1 MIIFKFGGASVK
13 DADAVRQL
21 SNIVKSNCDE
31 KLIIVVSAMGK
42 TTNALERLIY
52 SYFNRSSDLNSIF
65 NEIKQFHYDII
76 NNLFDDNNEKLLFI
90 DDFKQDIDNDFIKL
104 SEKISEAS
112 SSDYDFEY
120 DRIINFGEIISS
132 KIVSAYLNFTNINN
146 KWIDIRDCLKT
157 DDNYREAKVDWDI
170 STPLISKYFDFSDNF
185 NIYLTQGFIAS
196 SMTGAASSLG
206 REGSDYTASILAYIL
221 NAKSISVWKD
231 VPGFLNADP
240 KWFVKTEK
248 LNEISYQEAIELAF
262 YGAKIIHPKT
272 IKPIQNKSIPLY
284 VKSFF
289 NPEDEGTVIRS
300 INHKLKLVPI
310 YIRKQNQV
318 LLSISPLDF
327 SFIIEKNIS
336 KIFALFAKYKIKV
349 NLTQNSAIS
358 LSVCI
363 SNNTSKLRQ
372 LINDL
377 NKEYKVL
384 YNKNAELITIRHYT
398 DNAVNKV
405 IKNKKILLEQKSR
418 NTARFVLS
426 DAITNADDK

>member
-21 SNIVKSNCDE
+21 SNIVKSNSGK
-31 KLIIVVSAMGK
+31 KLIVVVSAMGK
-42 TTNALERLIY
+42 ITNALERLIN
-52 SYFNRSSDLNSIF
+52 SYYNQLPDIDDIF
-65 NEIKQFHYDII
+65 NEIKQFHFDIVNDLFNDNI
-76 NNLFDDNNEKLLFI
+76 NKEFSI
-90 DDFKQDIDNDFIKL
+90 DDFKQTVNDVFIKL
-104 SEKISEAS
+104 NRKINKNP

-120 DRIINFGEIISS
+120 DQIICFGEIIST
-132 KIVSAYLNFTNINN
+132 KIVSAYLNFININN
-146 KWIDIRDCLKT
+146 KWIDVRDCLKT
-157 DDNYREAKVDWDI
+157 DNNFREAKVDWEK
-170 STPLISKYFDFSDNF
+170 SSPLVLKNFSFNESN

-196 SMTGAASSLG
+196 SINGYSSSLG
-206 REGSDYTASILAYIL
+206 REGSDFTASILAYIL

-240 KWFVKTEK
+240 KWFDKTEK
-248 LNEISYQEAIELAF
+248 LDEISYQEAIELAF

-284 VKSFF
+284 VRSFL

-300 INHKLKLVPI
+300 IKHKLDLVPV

-327 SFIIEKNIS
+327 SFIIEENIS

-349 NLTQNSAIS
+349 NLIQNSAIS

-363 SNNTSKLRQ
+363 SN
-372 LINDL
+372 
-377 NKEYKVL
+377 
-384 YNKNAELITIRHYT
+384 
-398 DNAVNKV
+398 
-405 IKNKKILLEQKSR
+405 
-418 NTARFVLS
+418 
-426 DAITNADDK
+426 

>member
-21 SNIVKSNCDE
+21 SNIVKSNSGK
-31 KLIIVVSAMGK
+31 KLIVVVSAMGK
-42 TTNALERLIY
+42 ITNALERLIN
-52 SYFNRSSDLNSIF
+52 SYYNQLPDIDDIF
-65 NEIKQFHYDII
+65 NEIKQFHFDIVNDLFNDNI
-76 NNLFDDNNEKLLFI
+76 NKEFSI
-90 DDFKQDIDNDFIKL
+90 DDFKQTVNDVFIKL
-104 SEKISEAS
+104 NRKINKNP

-120 DRIINFGEIISS
+120 DQIICFGEIIST
-132 KIVSAYLNFTNINN
+132 KIVSAYLNFININN
-146 KWIDIRDCLKT
+146 KWIDVRDCLKT
-157 DDNYREAKVDWDI
+157 DNNFREAKVDWEK
-170 STPLISKYFDFSDNF
+170 SSPLVLKNFSFNESN

-196 SMTGAASSLG
+196 SINGYSSSLG
-206 REGSDYTASILAYIL
+206 REGSDFTASILAYIL

-240 KWFVKTEK
+240 KWFDKTEK
-248 LNEISYQEAIELAF
+248 LDEISYQEAIELAF

-284 VKSFF
+284 VRSFL

-300 INHKLKLVPI
+300 IKHKLDLVPV

-327 SFIIEKNIS
+327 SFIIEENIS

-349 NLTQNSAIS
+349 NLIQNSAIS

-363 SNNTSKLRQ
+363 SNNTNKFRQ

-377 NKEYKVL
+377 KKEYKVL
-384 YNKNAELITIRHYT
+384 YNKNVELITIRHYT
-398 DNAVNKV
+398 DEAVNKA
-405 IKNKKILLEQKSR
+405 IMNKKILLEQKSR

-426 DAITNADDK
+426 DDNL

>member
-21 SNIVKSNCDE
+21 SHIVKSNCDE
-31 KLIIVVSAMGK
+31 KLIIVVSAMDK
-42 TTNALERLIY
+42 ITNALERLIN
-52 SYFNRSSDLNSIF
+52 SYFNQLSDIDSIF
-65 NEIKQFHYDII
+65 NEIKQFHFNII
-76 NNLFDDNNEKLLFI
+76 DGLFNDNKEDFFCV

-104 SEKISEAS
+104 SEKISKAP

-120 DRIINFGEIISS
+120 DRIINFGEIFSS
-132 KIVSAYLNFTNINN
+132 KIVSAYLNFTNIKN

-157 DDNYREAKVDWDI
+157 DNNYREAKVDWDI
-170 STPLISKYFDFSDNF
+170 STPLISKCFNFSDNI

-196 SMTGAASSLG
+196 SVTGAASSLG

-240 KWFVKTEK
+240 KWFAKTKK

-289 NPEDEGTVIRS
+289 NPEDEGTVIHS
-300 INHKLKLVPI
+300 IDNRFKLVPV

-327 SFIIEKNIS
+327 SFIIEENIS

-349 NLTQNSAIS
+349 NLIQNSAIS

-363 SNNTSKLRQ
+363 SNNTSKFGQ

-377 NKEYKVL
+377 NKDYKVL
-384 YNKNAELITIRHYT
+384 YNKNAELITIRHYN
-398 DNAVNKV
+398 DDAVNKV

-418 NTARFVLS
+418 NTARFVLG
-426 DAITNADDK
+426 DAEF

>member
-1 MIIFKFGGASVK
+1 MIIFKFGGASIK

-52 SYFNRSSDLNSIF
+52 SYFNKSSDLNSIF

-76 NNLFDDNNEKLLFI
+76 NNLFNDDNEKLLFI
-90 DDFKQDIDNDFIKL
+90 DDFRQDIDNDFITL
-104 SEKISEAS
+104 SETISEAP

-132 KIVSAYLNFTNINN
+132 NIVSAYLNFTNINN
-146 KWIDIRDCLKT
+146 KWIDIRNCLKT
-157 DDNYREAKVDWDI
+157 DDNYREAKVDWDL
-170 STPLISKYFDFSDNF
+170 SAPLISKYFDFSDKF
-185 NIYLTQGFIAS
+185 DIYLTQGFIAS

-289 NPEDEGTVIRS
+289 NPEDQGTVIRS

-336 KIFALFAKYKIKV
+336 KIFALFSKYKIKV
-349 NLTQNSAIS
+349 NLIQNSAIS

-363 SNNTSKLRQ
+363 NNNTNTFRQ

-377 NKEYKVL
+377 EKDYKIL
-384 YNKNAELITIRHYT
+384 YNKNAELITIRHYN
-398 DNAVNKV
+398 DDAVNKV
-405 IKNKKILLEQKSR
+405 IMNKKILLEQKSR
-418 NTARFVLS
+418 STARFVLS
-426 DAITNADDK
+426 DVS